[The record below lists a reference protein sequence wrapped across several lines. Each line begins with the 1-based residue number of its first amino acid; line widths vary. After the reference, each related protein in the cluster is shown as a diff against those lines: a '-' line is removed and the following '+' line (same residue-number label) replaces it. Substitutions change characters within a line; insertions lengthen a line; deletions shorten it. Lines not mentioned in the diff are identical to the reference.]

1 LSAKS
6 GTTQNAAPD
15 QAAAAAAAESTPL
28 PGAREGRDPARAI
41 KRGPSRVPPEFVA
54 ATQRDRLY
62 DGLVHTVAKHGYV
75 DATVTDICRA
85 AGVTRP
91 AFYVHFDGKQDAF
104 LATYRHG
111 TGVLFRMMEKAYS
124 EGADWRDGARAGL
137 RVLLDVLASVPAF
150 AQMAIVE
157 IEAVGPPA
165 RREREDLLRR
175 FAQFFTE
182 APRPDGPA
190 RPDVLIATLVGGVYS
205 AIYRHVAAG
214 KAAEL
219 PQLLPTL
226 EYFLFVP
233 FLGAAEAAREVDAED
248 ADDTRQRAVAPCAE
262 SPRADNPADKRAVK
276 QADKRAKKPR
286 AAEQPRAQN
295 APGEE
300 AHGGN
305 ALADTVRSETG
316 RARGRRVST
325 RSAS

>member
-6 GTTQNAAPD
+6 GTTQIAAPGPAE
-15 QAAAAAAAESTPL
+15 AAAAGAESTPL

-62 DGLVHTVAKHGYV
+62 DGLVHTVAAHGYI

-124 EGADWRDGARAGL
+124 QGEDWREGARSGL

-175 FAQFFTE
+175 FAQFFAE
-182 APRPDGPA
+182 APRPGGPA

-205 AIYRHVAAG
+205 AIYRYVAAG
-214 KAAEL
+214 KATEL
-219 PQLLPTL
+219 PELLPTL

-233 FLGAAEAAREVDAED
+233 FLGATEAAREVDAGDGE
-248 ADDTRQRAVAPCAE
+248 DTRQRAVAPCAE
-262 SPRADNPADKRAVK
+262 NSGAEEP
-276 QADKRAKKPR
+276 RAKKPR
-286 AAEQPRAQN
+286 AKASRADEN
-295 APGEE
+295 APGEDVS
-300 AHGGN
+300 
-305 ALADTVRSETG
+305 ADTVRSETG
-316 RARGRRVST
+316 RARGRRVGT